1 MKFKINPEKEL
12 FKWGPLEFRLIYG
25 SPFINCILSEVK
37 KYYPWSWAPG
47 VCLFKNGKM
56 IWIQEQLA
64 TNLVGLKYFKKYFLD
79 LKNYKLHWR
88 KWENWIKQY
97 EKTAKKLEK
106 LNFNKLTD
114 KEMYSYLDSFY
125 KLNINFWLIVQVPEV
140 ANWGGEHFLRKK
152 LQKYKDKAEE
162 YLEILSS
169 PVKFSFF
176 QQEELDLLELA
187 SIKKEKESKK
197 MIKEHAKKYC
207 WLLNSYGGNRILKPK
222 YFESRLKE
230 LLKEKKAETLISKI
244 REVIKNNRRRK
255 MGLIK
260 KLKSSE
266 EIVLIAEQ
274 LSQSIWWQDLRKG
287 YIWRMNYFWDK
298 FLKEICLR
306 KKWNFNEIL
315 YCQYSDLADIAKG
328 RRVDKKEI
336 LKRKNYYAIYF
347 NGNRIQHFSDE
358 KFIKKLFDL
367 YSEVKI
373 SEKEEIKGLV
383 VSKGKDAIVKGRVK
397 IIENPF
403 KDNKKMQ
410 KGDILVAGM
419 TSPEYIVVM
428 KKAKAIITDHGGMT
442 SHAAIVSRELG
453 VLCIVNTKIATKVLK
468 DGDLIE
474 VDAEKGV
481 IRKIK

>member
-1 MKFKINPEKEL
+1 MKININPEKEL
-12 FKWGPLEFRLIYG
+12 FKWGPLEFRMIYG

-37 KYYPWSWAPG
+37 KYYLWSWAPG

-79 LKNYKLHWR
+79 LKNYKLHWK

-97 EKTAKKLEK
+97 EETANKLEK
-106 LNFNKLTD
+106 LNFNKLNNKD
-114 KEMYSYLDSFY
+114 LYSHLDSFY

-140 ANWGGEHFLRKK
+140 ANWGGEHLLRKK

-162 YLEILSS
+162 YLEVLSA

-176 QQEELDLLELA
+176 QQEELDLLRLA
-187 SIKKEKESKK
+187 SIKKEKELKK
-197 MIKEHAKKYC
+197 MLKEHAKKYC

-222 YFESRLKE
+222 YFEDKLKE
-230 LLKEKKAETLISKI
+230 LLMKRNAKNLINEI
-244 REVIKNNRRRK
+244 ENIIKNNRKRK
-255 MGLIK
+255 IELIK
-260 KLKSSE
+260 KLKLSK

-306 KKWNFNEIL
+306 KKWKFNEIL
-315 YCQYSDLADIAKG
+315 YCRYSDLADIVK
-328 RRVDKKEI
+328 RRKIDRREI
-336 LKRKNYYAIYF
+336 LKRKKYYAIYF
-347 NGNRIQHFSDE
+347 NGDKITYFNDE

-383 VSKGKDAIVKGRVK
+383 VSKGKDAMIRGRVK

-403 KDNKKMQ
+403 KERKKMQ
-410 KGDILVAGM
+410 EGDILVAAM

-428 KKAKAIITDHGGMT
+428 KKAKAIITDQGGMT

-453 VLCIVNTKIATKVLK
+453 IPCIVKTKIATKVLK
-468 DGDLIE
+468 DGDLVE
-474 VDAEKGV
+474 VDADRGV
-481 IRKIK
+481 VRKIK